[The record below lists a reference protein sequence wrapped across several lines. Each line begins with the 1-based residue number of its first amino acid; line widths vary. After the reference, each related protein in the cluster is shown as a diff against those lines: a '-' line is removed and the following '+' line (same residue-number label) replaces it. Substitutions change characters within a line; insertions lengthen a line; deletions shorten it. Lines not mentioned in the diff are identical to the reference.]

1 MLAGYYN
8 IFHKFVLMDNLQFWL
23 YVIIG
28 IIYLVS
34 RLRKKQAE
42 QPPEPSQSLP
52 KRDEEVPERP
62 MTFEELLRE
71 ITEGKTE
78 KKPEP
83 IAPSRRPVYEQKTQE
98 ATQEVIPETEIDD
111 LEEVEYDYKK
121 QDTIYEKYE
130 EAKRQAFQRAS
141 LEETMTLGQTDMKF
155 GKFKEFETKSNL
167 DLLSAYLS
175 DFKDPEG
182 LKKAIVMSEILKRKF

>member
-1 MLAGYYN
+1 
-8 IFHKFVLMDNLQFWL
+8 MDNLQFWL

-42 QPPEPSQSLP
+42 QPSEPSQP
-52 KRDEEVPERP
+52 KREDEVPERP

-83 IAPSRRPVYEQKTQE
+83 VVPSRKPVYEQRRE
-98 ATQEVIPETEIDD
+98 ERTQEVIPETEIDD
-111 LEEVEYDYKK
+111 LEEVDYDYKK

-130 EAKRQAFQRAS
+130 EAKKQAFQRAS
-141 LEETMTLGQTDMKF
+141 LEETMKLSQTEMKF
-155 GKFKEFETKSNL
+155 GKFKEFEISNDR
-167 DLLSAYLS
+167 DLVSAYLS